1 MSKSL
6 SNHQCFTYAL
16 PVVTTAW
23 LVTPIGVVQGIYA
36 KYYGLPLTTIATVLF
51 LVRFFDAV
59 TDPLIGYYADRYYK
73 SNGTYKPFILV
84 GGLLFIISSYFLYVP
99 PKQVGAFYLT
109 IWFALFYL
117 AWTLFEMPHLTW
129 ASKLAQSS
137 EAKAKIYSFRN
148 IANYSGWLLFYSV
161 PLLPVFESRAITP
174 DTLHVSVLAAG
185 LLMVPL
191 LLISLKTKHRMEYK
205 QAGNYKNHP
214 KDTGHNLHRHK
225 KPIIKFLQSLLANRP
240 LIIFL
245 AAYTLIY
252 LGMGMW
258 YSLIFL
264 YVDVYLGLGEQY
276 AEMFLLAFVIG
287 IAATPLW
294 YRLMVWLG
302 KKTTWILSTLLLIIS
317 FIFTIWLSAEVTTF
331 TKLVAL
337 KAIQTMGFTCLNV
350 VGPAM
355 LSEIIDYSNWKQKS
369 DKNAI
374 YFAIYTFIIK
384 AVFAIS
390 TAIGLGLV
398 GWFGF
403 DAAANGQ
410 TLQAIFGMTLAIGW
424 VPTSLAIIALVFI
437 TLLPINERRHKVIR
451 DRLNAISARR
461 TSEL

>member
-214 KDTGHNLHRHK
+214 KDTGHNLHRNK

-252 LGMGMW
+252 IGMGMW

-317 FIFTIWLSAEVTTF
+317 FIFTIRLSAEVTTF